1 MLFVTV
7 VFAAKD
13 SDKQAEELRKEI
25 KMDRNKPQEYQ
36 PTFMPTQA
44 TMGVS
49 TLPSTGAKVGYFAL
63 GFLVNLIGVLI
74 AWLISKDK
82 GEATKSIALKFSLV
96 GFVVALVL
104 SIVLAAVAIFFTASF
119 VSFM

>member
-1 MLFVTV
+1 
-7 VFAAKD
+7 
-13 SDKQAEELRKEI
+13 
-25 KMDRNKPQEYQ
+25 MDQKSPQEYQ

-44 TMGVS
+44 TMCTS
-49 TLPSTGAKVGYFAL
+49 TLPGTSAKVGYFVL
-63 GFLVNLIGVLI
+63 GFLVGLIGVLI

-82 GEATKSIALKFSLV
+82 GEATKSAALKFSLI

-104 SIVLAAVAIFFTASF
+104 SVVLAAIAIFFTASF